1 MCFLPVCLFKH
12 IRSPLSCINDI
23 VQSRV
28 TVIKLRRCWAKRKV
42 LKVPSPCK
50 KDDFITLH
58 VYDFIYIRII
68 NIHIYRY
75 IYILPSLQKNYAF
88 RGKLVLDLHISVN
101 IESNSYN
108 TCAGFAICRRNE
120 SYLCSVRTNEI
131 KNQFSSFISVTKF
144 SSLHKSCIFLYKVV
158 IMRAL

>member
-1 MCFLPVCLFKH
+1 M
-12 IRSPLSCINDI
+12 
-23 VQSRV
+23 
-28 TVIKLRRCWAKRKV
+28 
-42 LKVPSPCK
+42 
-50 KDDFITLH
+50 
-58 VYDFIYIRII
+58 
-68 NIHIYRY
+68 
-75 IYILPSLQKNYAF
+75 PSLRKKNYAC

-101 IESNSYN
+101 IEYNGYN
-108 TCAGFAICRRNE
+108 TCVGFAICRRNE

>member
-1 MCFLPVCLFKH
+1 M
-12 IRSPLSCINDI
+12 
-23 VQSRV
+23 
-28 TVIKLRRCWAKRKV
+28 
-42 LKVPSPCK
+42 
-50 KDDFITLH
+50 
-58 VYDFIYIRII
+58 
-68 NIHIYRY
+68 
-75 IYILPSLQKNYAF
+75 PSLQKMYAC

-101 IESNSYN
+101 IEYNGYN
-108 TCAGFAICRRNE
+108 TCVGFSICRRNE